1 MIVERERV
9 ARAERQSQPSGER
22 VVRGESSQRARARES
37 TRDTASRSTR
47 NAVLCARGANA
58 PKFFHRFTT
67 HDRTVSLHNAPR
79 RVIVYYL
86 YDYVLP
92 VVSSLRPLITAS
104 LHSLESPDSTHF
116 RSTTCPGPSETR
128 ETVAWRVFGESSL
141 TCLHARATA
150 PF

>member
-9 ARAERQSQPSGER
+9 ARAERQNQPSGER
-22 VVRGESSQRARARES
+22 VLRGESSQRARERAHATRQAEAPAMLSFVREARMRPS
-37 TRDTASRSTR
+37 
-47 NAVLCARGANA
+47 
-58 PKFFHRFTT
+58 FFTDLRHTT
-67 HDRTVSLHNAPR
+67 GPSLFITPR

-86 YDYVLP
+86 YVLP

>member
-67 HDRTVSLHNAPR
+67 YDRTVSLHNATPR
-79 RVIVYYL
+79 YRILSLCAPRSILLAPTYYGIS
-86 YDYVLP
+86 P
-92 VVSSLRPLITAS
+92 QSGVSR
-104 LHSLESPDSTHF
+104 LHSLPFDHLPRPQRDS
-116 RSTTCPGPSETR
+116 RDRCL
-128 ETVAWRVFGESSL
+128 ASL
-141 TCLHARATA
+141 W
-150 PF
+150 